1 MQCAMVL
8 MFLRSFSLLGCLYV
22 LFASVHVLCI
32 IVLFFLDV
40 CLLACFWRVL
50 VAWLRWN
57 VYQVHGITYTPSI
70 YIYCFSFSCT
80 FVLSVTFLS
89 HLSITGA
96 AGRRAT
102 AAVRR
107 ADTGLRGGVSPRSGP
122 AYTGRGTGRRRH
134 QGGTRGEFFFIPPL
148 FSALVRSQVCW
159 LVG

>member
-1 MQCAMVL
+1 MHGVKTSPVNLDRVKMQCAMVL

-70 YIYCFSFSCT
+70 YILFLIFLHVR
-80 FVLSVTFLS
+80 FVCYLPVSSLHNGSSWPKGNCGSTSGRHRFTRR
-89 HLSITGA
+89 SITA
-96 AGRRAT
+96 FWPSLHRQRHRETTPPGRY
-102 AAVRR
+102 
-107 ADTGLRGGVSPRSGP
+107 SG
-122 AYTGRGTGRRRH
+122 
-134 QGGTRGEFFFIPPL
+134 
-148 FSALVRSQVCW
+148 
-159 LVG
+159 